1 MIRSRSVTLVASTAA
16 IPLIALAA
24 AGCGSGGGGAS
35 ASPTTPKTTPPP
47 PATVGVAGSSLGQLL
62 VDSQGRTLYLF
73 QKDSGGASSCT
84 GACATAWPPLPAT
97 GQGTVS
103 GGANAS
109 LLGTTPRSDGG
120 PQVTYNGHPLYRFS
134 GDQKPGDTNGEGVN
148 AFGASWFVVSP
159 SGDQIG
165 STPPPPPPPPPPTTA
180 PPPVQA
186 VVPPP
191 PPPVAPPP
199 PPVMRTPPQPKAPA
213 IPQGGG
219 GDGDADN
226 NGGPSD
232 GDGNI

>member
-35 ASPTTPKTTPPP
+35 ASPTTPKTTTAQ
-47 PATVGVAGSSLGQLL
+47 PATVGVASSSLGQLL

-73 QKDSGGASSCT
+73 EKDTGGTSSCT

-103 GGANAS
+103 GGASAS
-109 LLGTTPRSDGG
+109 LLGTVPRSDGG

-159 SGDQIG
+159 SGSQIG
-165 STPPPPPPPPPPTTA
+165 STPPTTASPPTTA
-180 PPPVQA
+180 PPPEPA
-186 VVPPP
+186 
-191 PPPVAPPP
+191 VAPPP
-199 PPVMRTPPQPKAPA
+199 PPVVRTPPQPQAPA
-213 IPQGGG
+213 IAQGGG
-219 GDGDADN
+219 GDGDGDN
-226 NGGPSD
+226 NGGPND
-232 GDGNI
+232 GDGNR